1 MVRKMISVLFTTAG
15 LLLLVGGLLL
25 GSLTRRR
32 NVHRRDLVAR
42 LAPYQPLEPFR
53 PSVADEAER
62 WLRRL
67 KGPNGVW
74 E

>member
-1 MVRKMISVLFTTAG
+1 MVRKMISVLITTAG
-15 LLLLVGGLLL
+15 LLPFVTGLLL
-25 GSLTRRR
+25 GLLTRRR
-32 NVHRRDLVAR
+32 NVPPRDLVAR

-67 KGPNGVW
+67 QGPNGVW